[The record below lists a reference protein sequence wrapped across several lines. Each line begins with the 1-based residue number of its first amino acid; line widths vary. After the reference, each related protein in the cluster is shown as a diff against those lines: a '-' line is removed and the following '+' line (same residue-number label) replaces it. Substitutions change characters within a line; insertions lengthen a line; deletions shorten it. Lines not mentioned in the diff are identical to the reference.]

1 MKIAKGVAML
11 DLKVEVLGNSQIL
24 NPTLIWDD
32 ERAVLI
38 DTGTPGTLEQIR
50 SAMHAE
56 GVPFEKLKAIIL
68 THQDF
73 DHIGS
78 LPDILRETN
87 GDIEVYAHLKDK
99 PYIEGKLPLMKVNLD
114 SLAWQLE
121 SLPEGERLKVVSY
134 LLDNLPKGNVNKV
147 LAGGEELPYCGGI
160 SIIFTPGHTPGHISL
175 YLKESKTLV
184 AGDSMYSVNGKLMG
198 IHQPSTPDMVTAR
211 CSLKKYL
218 EYDIESVLC
227 YHGGY
232 CNENVSD
239 QLRDLVEKS

>member
-1 MKIAKGVAML
+1 MKV
-11 DLKVEVLGNSQIL
+11 
-24 NPTLIWDD
+24 
-32 ERAVLI
+32 
-38 DTGTPGTLEQIR
+38 
-50 SAMHAE
+50 
-56 GVPFEKLKAIIL
+56 IIL

-99 PYIEGKLPLMKVNLD
+99 PYTEGKLPLMKVNLD
-114 SLAWQLE
+114 SLAGQLE
-121 SLPEGERLKVVSY
+121 SLPEEERLKVVSY
-134 LLDNLPKGNVNKV
+134 LLANLPKGNVNKV
-147 LAGGEELPYCGGI
+147 LAGGEELLFCGGI
-160 SIIFTPGHTPGHISL
+160 SIIFTPGHISL

-184 AGDSMYSVNGKLMG
+184 AGDSMYSVDGKLMG

-239 QLRDLVEKS
+239 TNSAI